1 MTGNLPRPLRDP
13 LPHSPSAPSYAR
25 IPSLSCAPRVFFL
38 QPSFAWGE
46 LSRVE
51 CTQRADPDFKSTQ
64 LLIMWAFRRGR
75 WTLEHVDVEPRLSD
89 MSTHWTVVF
98 EAHNGTP
105 EQVNAAISR
114 LMCRYSGAVHRY
126 LLKAVKDPDVA
137 AELDQEFAVR
147 FLRGDFRHSDPQ
159 RGRFRDYVK
168 RTVQNLI
175 NDHYRRKKAT
185 LPIRSG
191 TREPA
196 VEDPGLA
203 RFEQQF
209 IASWRADLLDRA
221 WNALSELEQKTGQ
234 PYHTVL
240 RSRVDNPDLPSNH
253 LAERLSIKLGR
264 PLSAGAVRQALQRSR
279 RKYVAFLLTEV
290 LASLDRPTNDE
301 LEEELSD
308 LSLLDYCRPFMRRR
322 ADFT

>member
-1 MTGNLPRPLRDP
+1 
-13 LPHSPSAPSYAR
+13 
-25 IPSLSCAPRVFFL
+25 
-38 QPSFAWGE
+38 
-46 LSRVE
+46 
-51 CTQRADPDFKSTQ
+51 
-64 LLIMWAFRRGR
+64 
-75 WTLEHVDVEPRLSD
+75 
-89 MSTHWTVVF
+89 MSTHWTTVF
-98 EAHNGTP
+98 QAHNGPP

-114 LMCRYSGAVHRY
+114 LMCRYAGAVHRY

-168 RTVQNLI
+168 RAVQNLI

-185 LPIRSG
+185 PPTRSSIK
-191 TREPA
+191 EPA
-196 VEDPGLA
+196 VEDPALA
-203 RFEQQF
+203 QFEQQF

-221 WNALSELEQKTGQ
+221 WSALSELEQKTGQ

-240 RSRVDNPDLPSNH
+240 RSRVDNPDLPSNR
-253 LAERLSIKLGR
+253 LAEMLSAGLGR

-279 RKYVAFLLTEV
+279 RKYVDFLLTEV
-290 LASLDRPTNDE
+290 QASLDRPSTDE

-308 LSLLDYCRPFMRRR
+308 LKLLDYCRPFMKPRGLGIASAQDARRIWPRHSSARACAVRRR
-322 ADFT
+322 HAGPRTGPRLETGDLAGLDPVVPVRDPQESRSRRRISTDAFLP